1 MPFHVLSCISLILL
15 DLGTLGPGI
24 NETRQAIDKLHVVSL
39 LSGCVDIS
47 MKADYFFMIT
57 AKNKF
62 LQNLPIS
69 LLCIHFF

>member
-1 MPFHVLSCISLILL
+1 MFSSLPAACSVWYVPFHVLSCISLILL

-47 MKADYFFMIT
+47 MKADYFVYD
-57 AKNKF
+57 N
-62 LQNLPIS
+62 
-69 LLCIHFF
+69 C